1 MKPRNWR
8 KRYGS
13 PMTTDRE
20 LRTLPDDAIQHQR
33 AAYEKWLRRAGHV
46 CPTDADFA
54 AVRQSRAWAL
64 DSARLSLEY
73 ASEKAA
79 RFVGEPDAQWSMSR
93 ATWLK
98 RRKEANSA
106 LSSAQSAYRVAR
118 GELDNLVSI
127 REDALDNAISRRLH
141 ARCDVPAVVVSLD
154 GAAPQAF
161 ATDRDFRRAW
171 KQMELPA

>member
-1 MKPRNWR
+1 
-8 KRYGS
+8 
-13 PMTTDRE
+13 MTTDRE
-20 LRTLPDDAIQHQR
+20 LRTLPDSAIQHQR
-33 AAYEKWLRRAGHV
+33 AAYEKWLRRAGHA

-98 RRKEANSA
+98 RCKEANSA

>member
-1 MKPRNWR
+1 
-8 KRYGS
+8 
-13 PMTTDRE
+13 MTTDRE
-20 LRTLPDDAIQHQR
+20 LRTLPDHELARQER
-33 AAYEKWLRRAGHV
+33 EYRRWLECSGHV
-46 CPTDADFA
+46 QATDADFA

-73 ASEKAA
+73 ASEQAA
-79 RFVGEPDAQWSMSR
+79 RFVGAPDAQWSMSR

-106 LSSAQSAYRVAR
+106 LPSAQSAYRVAR